1 MAYQK
6 LQSREAL
13 PVITSD
19 KVRIPDPS
27 TVIIINNR
35 GSIKGTGSFTSGTT
49 LVGNLTAFLG
59 KGIEKGMIVYNFT
72 DKIAYH
78 VVSVDND
85 TEITLSGGG
94 AGGAASTF
102 AIYARP
108 TIGCTL
114 FVGTAGDLT
123 VQMAENNGNT
133 NVVTAPANA
142 EVLYK
147 NITNASFLPIQV
159 VRVDKTSTT
168 ADDIVAMW

>member
-19 KVRIPDPS
+19 RVRIPDPS
-27 TVIIINNR
+27 TVMTLNDR
-35 GSIKGTGSFTSGTT
+35 GSIQATGDFTGGTT
-49 LVGNLTAFLG
+49 LVGNLTNFLD

-72 DKIAYH
+72 DNIAYH
-78 VVSVDND
+78 VLSVDSD
-85 TEITLSGGG
+85 TEITLSGGS
-94 AGGAASTF
+94 AGGGSSIF
-102 AIYARP
+102 AIYAKP

-114 FVGTAGDLT
+114 FVGATGDLT

-133 NVVTAPANA
+133 NNISAPANA

-147 NITNASFLPIQV
+147 NIADGSFLPIQV
-159 VRVDKTSTT
+159 VRVDKTNTT
-168 ADDIVAMW
+168 ADNIVAMW